1 MEMIQK
7 ANELYNQRKMKI
19 AIFGLTLAFGAAMC
33 NTIFQ
38 NFSVAASGIIREG
51 FVSTLLA
58 AYVLS
63 VLTLGIC
70 ELIGGLITVG
80 FNSSRGVPLAEY
92 GRVWGVKSSRTILL
106 SAILGGPVAT
116 AAAVMAIALAG
127 STYANCVIGL
137 TPVITAI
144 FGIMFLKEKAGL
156 RVWGGIII
164 CTSGVILATLSPPEG
179 VTNFYLG
186 IAIVAICPIAYTA
199 ESIISTHA
207 IDVSDPMLAC
217 PLYRM
222 IGSAIMEFIIV
233 IAVCAATGH
242 LDWISLAFSIIFSSP
257 MCMVFILCTGI
268 FMAIQYNGTY
278 TSYAYCGAIKASAIL
293 WTGTFWTIPIGF
305 AMEAMG
311 ILDYNVTTLGI
322 IGAVTVVVGI
332 MLVVAKPSELFS
344 LRNE

>member
-7 ANELYNQRKMKI
+7 ANELYNKRKMKI
-19 AIFGLTLAFGAAMC
+19 AIFGLTLAFVAAMC

-51 FVSTLLA
+51 FASTLLA

-137 TPVITAI
+137 TPVVTAI
-144 FGIMFLKEKAGL
+144 FGILFLKEKAGV
-156 RVWGGIII
+156 RVWSGIVI
-164 CTSGVILATLSPPEG
+164 CTAGVILATLSPPEG
-179 VTNFYLG
+179 VTNFYLE
-186 IAIVAICPIAYTA
+186 IAIVAICPIAYTL

-217 PLYRM
+217 PL
-222 IGSAIMEFIIV
+222 
-233 IAVCAATGH
+233 
-242 LDWISLAFSIIFSSP
+242 
-257 MCMVFILCTGI
+257 VFP
-268 FMAIQYNGTY
+268 
-278 TSYAYCGAIKASAIL
+278 IKQHNIR
-293 WTGTFWTIPIGF
+293 
-305 AMEAMG
+305 
-311 ILDYNVTTLGI
+311 
-322 IGAVTVVVGI
+322 TVVVFPAPFGPRKPKTSPLSTCNVTLSTAVKLPNFRVRSLRSI
-332 MLVVAKPSELFS
+332 MLFS
-344 LRNE
+344 SAR